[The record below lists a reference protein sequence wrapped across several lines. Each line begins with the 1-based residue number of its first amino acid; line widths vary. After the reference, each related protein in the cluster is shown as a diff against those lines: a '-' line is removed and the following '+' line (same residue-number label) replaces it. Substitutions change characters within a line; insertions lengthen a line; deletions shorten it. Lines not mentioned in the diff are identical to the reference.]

1 MDRNLVL
8 KGIVEKNL
16 KKIKEIKNLKRF
28 SFKFSFGFSSVF
40 NSAVSPASGKE
51 NWFLDSPDFE
61 NSLDFR

>member
-8 KGIVEKNL
+8 KGIVE
-16 KKIKEIKNLKRF
+16 KIKEIKNLKRF